1 MPRPKML
8 ILVAVVLLIGI
19 FIGVRSTIESLS
31 AENLPAR
38 NSARNI
44 GDRAVNAPP
53 IFADGPADLL
63 LTNGDIETMDEGGH
77 AKASAMAIRDG
88 KIVGVS
94 YGAATDIPAGSEIL
108 KFKGP
113 NTRVIDLHGQF
124 VMPGFN
130 DAHVHLAAAAYVQ
143 LHVNAEGAKS
153 LAEFQQRIRDRLPE
167 YQPGEWIVVDGW
179 DHTLWPEKKFPTR
192 QDLDAVSTEN
202 PIIAGRIDGHVAVV
216 NSLALKIAGLTA
228 KTPDPSGGRIERDP
242 RTGEPTGMLLED
254 AAKNLVFQLIPDY
267 TKAQRA
273 SAFEKLFSYLSHF
286 GVTSVQD
293 NSVLVAKDSDN
304 YGWDNFLAYRELQ
317 RGGKL
322 NIRITE
328 WLPFEVP
335 LARLEQMRRE
345 GGTGVGADG
354 AWLKTG
360 TLKEVVDGSLGSR
373 TAAMLAPYSDD
384 PNATG
389 ILRIPPDK
397 LTAFAIERD
406 RAGFQLAFH
415 AIGDRTNRVALD
427 TFAAV
432 LAANGPRDRRDRIE
446 HAQIVAPE
454 DFARFAQLNVIASM
468 QPAHLLTDQ
477 RWAID
482 RIGSERLLGAYA
494 WRTMEN
500 DGVHLAFGT
509 DFPVESVN
517 PLRGIYSCV
526 TRELPQGG
534 PAGGW
539 QPQEKLTMQD
549 CLRNYTVGS
558 AYAEFEEK
566 TKGKIAPGMQAD
578 LVVFPKDLNAIPPQ
592 DLLSLPVTMTIAGG
606 RITYQNPN
614 PTAAH

>member
-1 MPRPKML
+1 MPRATAL
-8 ILVAVVLLIGI
+8 ILAAVVLLAGI
-19 FIGVRSTIESLS
+19 FIGSRSYSLPTEDLPVRHFP
-31 AENLPAR
+31 NK
-38 NSARNI
+38 I
-44 GDRAVNAPP
+44 GDRASSP
-53 IFADGPADLL
+53 IFADGPADLI

-77 AKASAMAIRDG
+77 AKASAMAIRNG
-88 KIVGVS
+88 KIVAVS
-94 YGAATDIPAGSEIL
+94 YGAATNNPAGSEIL

-179 DHTLWPEKKFPTR
+179 DHTLWPAKKFPTR
-192 QDLDAVSTEN
+192 EDLDAVSTKN

-242 RTGEPTGMLLED
+242 KTGEPTGMLLED

-317 RGGKL
+317 GGGKL

-335 LARLEQMRRE
+335 LARLIQMRRE
-345 GGTGVGADG
+345 GGTGVGADDP
-354 AWLKTG
+354 WLKTG
-360 TLKEVVDGSLGSR
+360 ALKEVVDGSLGSR

-389 ILRIPPDK
+389 ILRIHPEK
-397 LTAFAIERD
+397 LTALAIERD

-454 DFARFAQLNVIASM
+454 DFARFAKLNVVASM

-482 RIGSERLLGAYA
+482 RIGPERLLGAYA
-494 WRTMEN
+494 WRTMEK

-509 DFPVESVN
+509 DFPVESIN

-539 QPQEKLTMQD
+539 QPQEKLTMHE
-549 CLRNYTVGS
+549 CLSAYTKGS

-566 TKGKIAPGMQAD
+566 TKGQIAPGMLAD
-578 LVVFPKDLNAIPPQ
+578 IVVFPKNLTTIPPAE
-592 DLLSLPVTMTIAGG
+592 LLTLPVTMTIAGG

-614 PTAAH
+614 PAAAH